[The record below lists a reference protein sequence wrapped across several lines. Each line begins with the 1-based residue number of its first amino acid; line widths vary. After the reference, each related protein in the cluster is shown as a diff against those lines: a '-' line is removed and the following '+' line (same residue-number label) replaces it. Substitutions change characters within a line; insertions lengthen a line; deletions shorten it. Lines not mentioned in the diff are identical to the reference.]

1 MHMKLRVF
9 ICMNEA
15 WLKKDSVLTL
25 EDARALAVFHGLD
38 PMKVQRRH
46 VSKRLGFYY
55 GKTCIAEARIL
66 GGQLRCD
73 AACSS
78 YGQPVLVLENGT
90 ALNPEDLDAYQV
102 VHATGKEM
110 AWAAGISGKV
120 ELPVEEEAG
129 RGGSYGEN
137 EGER

>member
-1 MHMKLRVF
+1 
-9 ICMNEA
+9 MNEA
-15 WLKKDSVLTL
+15 WLKKDSILTL

-38 PMKVQRRH
+38 PMEVQRRY

-55 GKTCIAEARIL
+55 GKTCRAEARIL
-66 GGQLRCD
+66 SGELRSD
-73 AACSS
+73 VTGLNVTIGERA
-78 YGQPVLVLENGT
+78 LVLENGT
-90 ALNPEDLDAYQV
+90 VLGPEDLDAYQV

-129 RGGSYGEN
+129 RGGSCGEN